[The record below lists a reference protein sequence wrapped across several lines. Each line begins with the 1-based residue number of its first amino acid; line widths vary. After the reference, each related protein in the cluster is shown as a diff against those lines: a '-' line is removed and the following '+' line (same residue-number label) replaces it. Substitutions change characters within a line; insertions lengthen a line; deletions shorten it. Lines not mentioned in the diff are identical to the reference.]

1 MALVAA
7 WSVGAGETYFPMDL
21 STIHVSL
28 SVSEPLGPPC
38 LSPYHCSLAS

>member
-7 WSVGAGETYFPMDL
+7 WGVGAGEIHFPMDL

-28 SVSEPLGPPC
+28 RCENLWGLPVYLPITVP
-38 LSPYHCSLAS
+38 